1 MALLSTNMHCSRS
14 TSLSDKPQ
22 PQHLFAAG
30 VKKPCINSATLAYSE
45 CSKPNITTKTTGR
58 APYLHIHSPGAVCPA
73 CAALEQEA
81 LEDTAQLV
89 PSAPFDNAALAFIE
103 IFNIE
108 TPGSNVRFLKNR
120 TINDFRQ
127 YSRALSRFF
136 GRWTLVEISYTR
148 IHAYYSM
155 RAKGGDSEI
164 AWDRPAGANK
174 IIQEVNFLIR
184 VMKRAGAWTQEHEN
198 HYQPLQH
205 IESDIPRAQTA
216 EEQQRWL
223 TVASSKPE
231 WKLVY
236 LYSLEAF
243 VTAANHIEM
252 RQLKLRDINLH
263 NEYIEIRSG
272 SSKNKYRIRT
282 IPLDPESQAI
292 WAMERLMERARTM
305 GADQQHH
312 CLFPARITNGIYDPC
327 RPMSV
332 HGLNRRW
339 KEVRTAAGIPWFT
352 PKDTRHTAITRWAE
366 SGMPIHVIMSMAGH
380 INERMQRHYIHIS
393 EVAKRKAVRSVTRIS
408 NGWGVQ
414 IGN

>member
-1 MALLSTNMHCSRS
+1 MEMEAMEDSSKLR
-14 TSLSDKPQ
+14 P
-22 PQHLFAAG
+22 AA
-30 VKKPCINSATLAYSE
+30 
-45 CSKPNITTKTTGR
+45 R
-58 APYLHIHSPGAVCPA
+58 
-73 CAALEQEA
+73 
-81 LEDTAQLV
+81 
-89 PSAPFDNAALAFIE
+89 FDDAALAFIT

-108 TPGSNVRFLKNR
+108 TPGSNVRFLKTR

-136 GRWTLVEISYTR
+136 GQWNLAEITYSR
-148 IHAYYSM
+148 IHAYYPM
-155 RAKGGDSEI
+155 RAKGGDGEI

-184 VMKRAGAWTQEHEN
+184 VMKRSGAWTQEHES

-223 TVASSKPE
+223 SISSGRAE

-236 LYSLEAF
+236 LYSIVAF
-243 VTAANHIEM
+243 VTAANHQEM

-282 IPLDPESQAI
+282 IPLDPDSQAI
-292 WAMERLMERARTM
+292 WALERLLERARHL
-305 GADQQHH
+305 GADQPHH

-339 KEVRTAAGIPWFT
+339 KEVRTRALLPWFT

-366 SGMPIHVIMSMAGH
+366 SGMAIHVIMSMAGH

-393 EVAKRKAVRSVTRIS
+393 EVAKRKAVRSVTQIS
-408 NGWGVQ
+408 NAWGVQ
-414 IGN
+414 NAR